1 MSEPTET
8 PPVQD
13 SAPFRHLHPLS
24 IILKSLSMIGRNIV
38 AIIVLHFSLFDQNIV
53 YTALAAMALVSMVI
67 GVTSLIW
74 SRFTYQVT
82 EREIR
87 IKSGLLS
94 RNNRSIPFDRI
105 QDVSLEQKLVSRVLG
120 LATVAL
126 ETGSGGGEDGQ
137 LDALSRTDAETLRDT
152 IRDYKAGLAIKGSA
166 EDDLAATPESPPLFA
181 MDNRRIFIAGL
192 FNFSFVLLA
201 ILGALAQNLDF
212 LLPDGFFDPRSWI
225 DALPEQETIDGLS
238 STVRISWALF
248 AILSLITIGFVSGI
262 VRTFVREYAFRLD
275 RVDSGQP
282 GFRRRRG
289 LFTLTDMVM
298 PIHRVQAAILQTGP
312 VRERFGWYHLKFTS
326 LAGDASGETDHSAA
340 PCATRAEINA
350 VLGQCAIRSPG
361 ETVPFHQVSSA
372 LWWRRALLA
381 VLLLGAIAMTSGTLF
396 HSGFY
401 AVLLLAGPVSLF
413 LFLSWQQHQY
423 VLSDGQLFVRSGW
436 WRRRLTLLPLS
447 KIQTVDVSQTAWD
460 HPLDLATIIIGIAGG
475 SAVAPLTIRA
485 IGLDRASDLRRQLLS
500 RTASHPAIG

>member
-1 MSEPTET
+1 MNEAAET
-8 PPVQD
+8 PPAQD

-38 AIIVLHFSLFDQNIV
+38 AIAVLHFSLFDQNIA
-53 YTALAAMALVSMVI
+53 YTTLAAVALVALVA
-67 GVTSLIW
+67 GVTALIW

-82 EREIR
+82 DREIR
-87 IKSGLLS
+87 IKSGLLN

-105 QDVSLEQKLVSRVLG
+105 QDVSLEQKLPHRLLR

-137 LDALSRTDAETLRDT
+137 LEALTRSDAEKLRDT
-152 IRDYKAGLAIKGSA
+152 IRDYKAGRRAGSPDSI
-166 EDDLAATPESPPLFA
+166 EQVATEEAPALFA

-212 LLPDGFFDPRSWI
+212 LLPDDFFDPRNWF
-225 DALPEQETIDGLS
+225 DALPDQQIIDGLS
-238 STVRISWALF
+238 FWVRVAGVMG
-248 AILSLITIGFVSGI
+248 AIFSLVIIGFVSGI
-262 VRTFVREYAFRLD
+262 IRTFIREYGFRLD

-298 PIHRVQAAILQTGP
+298 PIHRVQAAIIQTGP
-312 VRERFGWYHLKFTS
+312 VRQRYGWHHLKFKS

-340 PCATRAEINA
+340 PCATRAEIDA
-350 VLGQCAIRSPG
+350 ILSQCAIRSHA
-361 ETVPFHQVSSA
+361 ETVEFHQVSSA

-381 VLLLGAIAMTSGTLF
+381 VLLLAAIAMTSGTLF
-396 HSGFY
+396 HPGFY
-401 AVLLLAGPVSLF
+401 AVLLLAVPVSLI
-413 LFLSWQQHQY
+413 LFLNWRQHQY
-423 VLSDGQLFVRSGW
+423 VLSDSQLFVRSGW
-436 WRRRLTLLPLS
+436 WRRRLTLLPLA
-447 KIQTVDVSQTAWD
+447 KVQTVDVSQTPWD

-475 SAVAPLTIRA
+475 STIAPLRIAAISIEGAMELRA
-485 IGLDRASDLRRQLLS
+485 RLLD
-500 RTASHPAIG
+500 H

>member
-1 MSEPTET
+1 MNEAADTSPA
-8 PPVQD
+8 QD

-38 AIIVLHFSLFDQNIV
+38 AIAVLHFSLFDQNIA
-53 YTALAAMALVSMVI
+53 YTMLAALALVALVT
-67 GVTSLIW
+67 GVTTLIW

-87 IKSGLLS
+87 IKSGLLN

-105 QDVSLEQKLVSRVLG
+105 QDVSLEQKLPHRLLR

-137 LDALSRTDAETLRDT
+137 LEALTRSDAEELRDT
-152 IRDYKAGLAIKGSA
+152 IRDYKAGRSA
-166 EDDLAATPESPPLFA
+166 DSPRSIEEHATEEPPPLFA

-212 LLPDGFFDPRSWI
+212 LLPGDFFDPRNWFN
-225 DALPEQETIDGLS
+225 ALSNQKIIDGLS
-238 STVRISWALF
+238 FWMRVAGVLG
-248 AILSLITIGFVSGI
+248 AIFSLIIVGFVSGI
-262 VRTFVREYAFRLD
+262 IRTFIREYGFRLD
-275 RVDSGQP
+275 RVDSGQA

-298 PIHRVQAAILQTGP
+298 PIHRVQAAIIQTGP
-312 VRERFGWYHLKFTS
+312 VRQRYGWYHLKFKS

-340 PCATRAEINA
+340 PCATGPEIDA
-350 VLGQCAIRSPG
+350 ILGQCNISPPA
-361 ETVPFHQVSSA
+361 EDVEFHPVNPA
-372 LWWRRALLA
+372 LWWRRAILICFASAALA
-381 VLLLGAIAMTSGTLF
+381 AVTASAVHPAFSTL
-396 HSGFY
+396 
-401 AVLLLAGPVSLF
+401 LLLAIPVSFILF
-413 LFLSWQQHQY
+413 LNWRQHQY
-423 VLSDGQLFVRSGW
+423 ALSDGQLVVRSGW
-436 WRRRLTLLPLS
+436 WRRRLTVLPLS
-447 KIQTVDVSQTAWD
+447 KIQTVDVGQTPWD

-475 SAVAPLTIRA
+475 SAIAPLTIRA

-500 RTASHPAIG
+500 RTASRPTCG

>member
-1 MSEPTET
+1 MTGAPET
-8 PPVQD
+8 STVQD

-38 AIIVLHFSLFDQNIV
+38 AIAVLHFSLFDQNIA
-53 YTALAAMALVSMVI
+53 YTMLAALALVALVV
-67 GVTSLIW
+67 GVTALIW

-82 EREIR
+82 DREIR
-87 IKSGLLS
+87 IRSGLLN

-105 QDVSLEQKLVSRVLG
+105 QDVSLEQKLPHRLLR

-126 ETGSGGGEDGQ
+126 ETGAGGGEDGQ
-137 LDALSRTDAETLRDT
+137 LEALTRSDAEELRDT
-152 IRDYKAGLAIKGSA
+152 IRDYKARRSA
-166 EDDLAATPESPPLFA
+166 ASPRSIEQLVTDEAPPLFA

-212 LLPDGFFDPRSWI
+212 LLPDYFFDPRNWF
-225 DALPEQETIDGLS
+225 DALSNQEIIDGLS
-238 STVRISWALF
+238 FWMRIAGVLG
-248 AILSLITIGFVSGI
+248 AIFSLVIIGFVSGI
-262 VRTFVREYAFRLD
+262 IRTFIREYGFRLD

-298 PIHRVQAAILQTGP
+298 PIHRVQAAIIQTGP
-312 VRERFGWYHLKFTS
+312 VRQRFGWYHLKFKS
-326 LAGDASGETDHSAA
+326 LAGDASGESDHSAA
-340 PCATRAEINA
+340 PCATRAEIDA
-350 VLGQCAIRSPG
+350 VLDQCAIRSPG
-361 ETVPFHQVSSA
+361 GTVPFHQVNSA

-381 VLLLGAIAMTSGTLF
+381 VLLLAAIAMTSGTLF

-401 AVLLLAGPVSLF
+401 LVLLLAGPVSLV
-413 LFLSWQQHQY
+413 LILSWRQHQY

-447 KIQTVDVSQTAWD
+447 KIQTVDVSQTPWD

-475 SAVAPLTIRA
+475 SAIAPLTIRA
-485 IGLDRASDLRRQLLS
+485 IGLDQASDLRRQLLS